1 MFRDTIKQTLLS
13 ILTKELL
20 INRDRIHSFVF
31 FDRDLDINE
40 DEFNRLLYF
49 VESSFDIVVP
59 ENEVTLH
66 SRLTDLVMYINN
78 QWVIN
83 PFMDSNQNRM
93 IA

>member
-83 PFMDSNQNRM
+83 PFMDSHQNRM